1 MKVILFKTNGRFIW
15 IVSCN
20 TLYLQYEKNRKI
32 GLIIAVI
39 GMCSGLITQT
49 FDDFIYIKSSMWVT
63 AIGILIYAIAAII
76 DY

>member
-1 MKVILFKTNGRFIW
+1 
-15 IVSCN
+15 
-20 TLYLQYEKNRKI
+20 
-32 GLIIAVI
+32 
-39 GMCSGLITQT
+39 MCSGLITQT